1 RARTCGLLSAPAV
14 AGQAPAAP
22 AARAGGRARLA
33 GTREDLDEPG
43 VDGDPFSCGRGLEP
57 RLEALGQAE
66 GDPGRERLVD
76 GLDGGGFLV
85 ADEHELRIAA
95 GEPDLDAPVVELARE
110 LERRLAERLEEAP
123 AECGLECDREELGR
137 AGGRL
142 VADRRDPGEVLSERL
157 DGAVDLHDGS
167 MTSE

>member
-1 RARTCGLLSAPAV
+1 MPSSACKKKTCGLLSAPAV
-14 AGQAPAAP
+14 AGQAPAAA
-22 AARAGGRARLA
+22 AARAGGRARFA

-95 GEPDLDAPVVELARE
+95 GEPDLDPPVVELARE
-110 LERRLAERLEEAP
+110 LERRVAER
-123 AECGLECDREELGR
+123 
-137 AGGRL
+137 
-142 VADRRDPGEVLSERL
+142 RDAGEVLSERL
-157 DGAVDLHDGS
+157 DVAVDLHDGS
-167 MTSE
+167 MTSQ